1 MQFTFRPVNFKHSGS
16 SRAAA
21 HPKVFEI
28 LRESLEAKEKAENI
42 LIDFYTNSNWS
53 IIRPGGLVS
62 EPTTGTAILTED
74 VMAIGSIHREDVAD
88 LVVRAID
95 SPNTE
100 RKVLAAVDPALSSQ
114 IVEGSKVLAAFE
126 L

>member
-1 MQFTFRPVNFKHSGS
+1 M
-16 SRAAA
+16 
-21 HPKVFEI
+21 

-74 VMAIGSIHREDVAD
+74 VTAIGSIHREDVAD

-95 SPNTE
+95 SHNTE
-100 RKVLAAVDPALSSQ
+100 RKILAAVDPALGSQ
-114 IVEGSKVLAAFE
+114 LVEGGKVLAAFP